1 MNQLIYNWWAVAL
14 RGVLAIIMG
23 LIAFVFPAVTL
34 IVWISLFVAYLLLE
48 GVLLLIL
55 AFRVRKKSGK
65 KRLWLL
71 VLSAALNIAVCTIA
85 IISPIATALALLY
98 LIAAW
103 AMLTGI
109 LEIAAAI
116 KLRKEIR
123 REWIFLLQGLVTI
136 LFAILLVAMPAI
148 GLLALI
154 WMTGAFWLTE
164 GILFLVL
171 AFRLRKQAKYSTST
185 LAGSPG

>member
-1 MNQLIYNWWAVAL
+1 MNQLVYNWWAVAL

-23 LIAFVFPAVTL
+23 LIAFLFPGITV

-48 GVLLLIL
+48 GVVLPIL
-55 AFRVRKKSGK
+55 AFRARKKREK
-65 KRLWLL
+65 KMIWLL
-71 VLSAALNIAVCTIA
+71 VLGVGLNIAVCVIA
-85 IISPIATALALLY
+85 IIVPIATALALLY

-103 AMLTGI
+103 AIATGS

-116 KLRKEIR
+116 KLRKEIKR
-123 REWIFLLQGLVTI
+123 KWIIVLHGVLTI
-136 LFAILLVAMPAI
+136 LFAVLLVTMPAI
-148 GLLALI
+148 GLLTLI

-164 GILFLVL
+164 GILLLIL
-171 AFRLRKQAKYSTST
+171 AFRLKKDAKYSTST